1 MHCRHIFS
9 NRPSVFENFQILWFS
24 WQSLKSYDKFMAFFK
39 FPILYDKFRNL
50 LDVGALILKKVI
62 WGNKKYSEYRGEKK
76 VLIKL
81 PGVYR
86 FNKNTQLRN
95 LFLQSKLSTL
105 NITDWK
111 NGIIREWTTLI
122 IHSKNTSKHTLV
134 DFTKIAG
141 SYKT

>member
-1 MHCRHIFS
+1 
-9 NRPSVFENFQILWFS
+9 
-24 WQSLKSYDKFMAFFK
+24 MAFFK

-50 LDVGALILKKVI
+50 LDEAALILKKVI

-105 NITDWK
+105 NITD
-111 NGIIREWTTLI
+111 
-122 IHSKNTSKHTLV
+122 
-134 DFTKIAG
+134 
-141 SYKT
+141 

>member
-1 MHCRHIFS
+1 MHSRHIFF

-95 LFLQSKLSTL
+95 LFLQSKLRGGDQAIFIFRVYWLVSCVTPL
-105 NITDWK
+105 FYIQF
-111 NGIIREWTTLI
+111 
-122 IHSKNTSKHTLV
+122 TSKR
-134 DFTKIAG
+134 
-141 SYKT
+141 S